1 MSPPAAIASMNALV
15 PDFAMV
21 PRLLISSFLVMPM
34 PESSMVKVEFVLS
47 GMILM
52 KKLGWACKTTTTLM
66 HCKTTTTLLHWACK
80 MHDFYKFGVHGSI
93 GLLTSWTTPLAH
105 REIPPMRRFRILPY
119 DVKSKHS
126 AHLSHLLQAN
136 PSIAVSRTQTV
147 TAWFFEKRYG
157 PKPHET
163 KWRNIAVT
171 PATPLKHLSLH
182 CFIFCIANNSCS
194 KNRAKMR
201 VTIPIQP
208 THK

>member
-21 PRLLISSFLVMPM
+21 PRLLISSFFVMPM

-80 MHDFYKFGVHGSI
+80 MHELLQMPKLGVHGAV

-105 REIPPMRRFRILPY
+105 RGIPPMRRFQILPY
-119 DVKSKHS
+119 DAIK
-126 AHLSHLLQAN
+126 A
-136 PSIAVSRTQTV
+136 ICT
-147 TAWFFEKRYG
+147 
-157 PKPHET
+157 
-163 KWRNIAVT
+163 
-171 PATPLKHLSLH
+171 SL
-182 CFIFCIANNSCS
+182 
-194 KNRAKMR
+194 
-201 VTIPIQP
+201 
-208 THK
+208 